1 LLKPFYLL
9 PTMKKSYKNTLSVY
23 KEYYQTNFMIICIN
37 YIDSRQ
43 IKSLG
48 WQLSINVILG
58 GYCSDKFQ

>member
-1 LLKPFYLL
+1 
-9 PTMKKSYKNTLSVY
+9 MKKSYKNTLSVY